1 MLIINAKIIL
11 VIKLKKRK
19 LLVLLVSVCLLCGC
33 GKDVEKTTDTT
44 KEQNEGTIND
54 YNNVENPIVS
64 MKIKNYGTI
73 RIELYPKY
81 APNTVANF
89 VNLIEDGFYDGLTF
103 HRLVPGFVL
112 QGGDPNGNGT
122 GGPEYT
128 IEGEFRLNGFKQN
141 TLSHTKGVISMARS
155 QAYDSAGS
163 QFFIVLD
170 DSATY
175 SLDNMYAGF
184 GKVIEGMEI
193 LEKIAKN
200 EKVANEKTGAL
211 EKNIT
216 ITKVTVDTKGETYKV
231 KKITN

>member
-1 MLIINAKIIL
+1 MLKLYL
-11 VIKLKKRK
+11 VIKLKKIK
-19 LLVLLVSVCLLCGC
+19 IMVLLVSVCLLCSC
-33 GKDVEKTTDTT
+33 AKETLETTNTT
-44 KEQNEGTIND
+44 KNQNQGTIKDDIND
-54 YNNVENPIVS
+54 KKVENPIVT

-73 RIELYPKY
+73 KIELYPEY

-89 VNLIEDGFYDGLTF
+89 VNLIEDGFYDGLAF

-122 GGPEYT
+122 GGPGYT
-128 IEGEFRLNGFKQN
+128 IAGEFRLNDFKQN

-155 QAYDSAGS
+155 QNYDSAGS

-175 SLDNMYAGF
+175 SLDKMYAGF
-184 GKVIEGMEI
+184 GKVIEGMDI
-193 LEKIAKN
+193 IEKLAEK
-200 EKVANEKTGAL
+200 EKVADKKTGAL

-231 KKITN
+231 NKIEN